1 MQIIPME
8 NERGR
13 EMVEDGALCERKNG
27 RGVDTNRNWE
37 VHWGFKEKD
46 YDPSEEFPG
55 EKPFRCGLTSLC
67 GLTPENA
74 PQWRC
79 IQKAC
84 ETCSLNFKHQQMI
97 SQL

>member
-1 MQIIPME
+1 MPTFRLGVSSVPHAPQIVPME

-13 EMVEDGALCERKNG
+13 EMVEEGALCERKNG

-55 EKPFRCGLTSLC
+55 EKPFRWGPFSLL
-67 GLTPENA
+67 GA
-74 PQWRC
+74 DG
-79 IQKAC
+79 
-84 ETCSLNFKHQQMI
+84 
-97 SQL
+97 